1 MIRNYIKIA
10 LRNLYRQKGFTLL
23 NISGLAIG
31 MTAGFLV
38 LLYVNFELSYDNMH
52 NKGDSIYRVV
62 ATLDTPSEKIDAGVT
77 SWAVGPNI
85 EKEFPEI
92 LKFSRVLN
100 EQFTFVRDDA
110 KFLEEN
116 VILADSAFFEI
127 FDFELIKGDK
137 NKSLQNPYSL
147 VISETIATKYF
158 GNNNPIGQNMVVED
172 FDNLAIVTGVM
183 KDIPE
188 NSHIQADIIVSMI
201 TYTGAPSTRDEQWS
215 NYRASLYVLTADGTN
230 PKSLE
235 TKFPDFLE
243 KRTGDEMRESK
254 MFATLFLEPFKDVYL
269 KSDRGSSISGS
280 INNVYVFSIIGIFIL
295 LIASINFIN
304 LATARSVERAKEVGI
319 RKVIGADKNQLAFQF
334 IGESII
340 LCTIAFFVAVGLTSL
355 GLPYFNELAGKT
367 VSAGVFAEPIN
378 ILYLFLLAMAIG
390 AIAGIYPAIVL
401 SSFKP
406 ISVLKGGFSTGTKG
420 VLLRKSLVVVQF
432 TISIALIIGTIVIYN
447 QMRFMQNQD
456 LGFNKEHTIV
466 IPTEA
471 GSSQDALRTSFT
483 QIPGVKG
490 TALASSVPG
499 TGNSAAYSEIENQQG
514 DLQIANLDLY
524 FVNED
529 YIQQL
534 GMEIIAGRGF
544 SRDFASDSSK
554 AMIINEKAV
563 SLLGYAKAQ
572 DAIGA
577 NYQQWGSNGE
587 VIGVVKDF
595 NYTSLQDEIS
605 PLTMRLDPTQ
615 TDIITVKIEANNT
628 IQTLASIESTWQSMK
643 PGDPFEYYFLD
654 ELFNNQYQAEEQFE
668 DLFLSFALL
677 AIFISCLGLLGL
689 AAYSTIQRKREIGI
703 RKIVGASVSSIIN
716 LLSKEFIKLVA
727 IAFVISAPI
736 AWYLMHSWLEDFAY
750 KIDIKW
756 WMFVVAGLGSMV
768 IALVTVSFQA
778 IKAATSNPVKSLRTE

>member
-1 MIRNYIKIA
+1 MLRNYFKIA
-10 LRNLYRQKGFTLL
+10 LRNLYRHKGFTLL

-62 ATLDTPSEKIDAGVT
+62 ADIDTPSEKIEAGVAA
-77 SWAVGPNI
+77 WAVGPNI

-92 LKFSRVLN
+92 LKSTRVLS
-100 EQFTFVRDDA
+100 EDFTIVRDDA
-110 KFLEEN
+110 KFVEEH
-116 VILADSAFFEI
+116 VIAVDSAFFEI
-127 FDFELIKGDK
+127 FDFELIKG
-137 NKSLQNPYSL
+137 NKSEVLKRPNSL

-158 GNNNPIGQNMVVED
+158 ETNNPIGQNIVVEG
-172 FDNLAIVTGVM
+172 FDNPAIVTGVM
-183 KDIPE
+183 KDIPK

-201 TYTGAPSTRDEQWS
+201 TYTAPPSNRDEQWG
-215 NYRASLYVLTADGTN
+215 NYDPSIYILTAEGTN

-243 KRTGDEMRESK
+243 KRTGDEMRESR
-254 MFATLFLEPFKDVYL
+254 MFVTLFLEPFQDVYL
-269 KSDRGSSISGS
+269 KSTRGSSVSGS

-319 RKVIGADKNQLAFQF
+319 RKVIGAGKNQLAFQF

-340 LCTIAFFVAVGLTSL
+340 ICTIAFFVAVGLTAL
-355 GLPYFNELAGKT
+355 GLPYFNELAGKIIS
-367 VSAGVFAEPIN
+367 VGVFVEPTN
-378 ILYLFLLAMAIG
+378 ILYLFLLAMVIG
-390 AIAGIYPAIVL
+390 AIAGVYPAIVL

-432 TISIALIIGTIVIYN
+432 TISITLIIGTIVIYN
-447 QMRFMQNQD
+447 QMRFMQNQE

-466 IPTEA
+466 IPTDIEI
-471 GSSQDALRTSFT
+471 SQDALRTSIS

-499 TGNSAAYSEIENQQG
+499 TGNSAAYSQIENQQG
-514 DLQIANLDLY
+514 DLQVANLDLY

-534 GMEIIAGRGF
+534 GIKIIAGRGF

-563 SLLGYAKAQ
+563 SLLGYANAQ

-595 NYTSLQDEIS
+595 NFQSLQDEID

-615 TDIITVKIEANNT
+615 TDIITIKIEANNT
-628 IQTLASIESTWQSMK
+628 AQTLASIESTWKSMM

-703 RKIVGASVSSIIN
+703 RKIIGASVSSIVN

-727 IAFVISAPI
+727 TAFIISAPI
-736 AWYLMHSWLEDFAY
+736 AWYLMDSWLEDFAY

-756 WMFVVAGLGSMV
+756 WMFIVSGLGSMV

-778 IKAATSNPVKSLRTE
+778 IKAATLNPVKSLRTE

>member
-1 MIRNYIKIA
+1 MIKNYFKIA
-10 LRNLYRQKGFTLL
+10 LRNLYRHKGFTML

-38 LLYVNFELSYDNMH
+38 LLYVVFELSYDNMH
-52 NKGDSIYRVV
+52 SKTDSIYRVV
-62 ATLDTPSEKIDAGVT
+62 ANIDTPSEKIEAGIAA
-77 SWAVGPNI
+77 WAVGPNI

-92 LKFSRVLN
+92 LKSTRILN
-100 EQFTFVRDDA
+100 EDFTIVKDGTKFV
-110 KFLEEN
+110 EEH
-116 VILADSAFFEI
+116 VIAVDSAFFEI

-137 NKSLQNPYSL
+137 SQVLKRPNNL
-147 VISETIATKYF
+147 VISETMVTKYF
-158 GNNNPIGQNMVVED
+158 DSDDPIGQNMVIEG
-172 FDNLAIVTGVM
+172 FDNPAIVTGVM

-188 NSHIQADIIVSMI
+188 NSHLQADIVISMI
-201 TYTGAPSTRDEQWS
+201 TYTAPPSNRDEQWD
-215 NYRASLYVLTADGTN
+215 NYDPSIYILTANSTN
-230 PKSLE
+230 PKNLE
-235 TKFPDFLE
+235 AKFPNFLE
-243 KRTGDEMRESK
+243 ERTGDEMRESK
-254 MFATLFLEPFKDVYL
+254 MFVTLFLEPFKDVYL

-340 LCTIAFFVAVGLTSL
+340 ICTIAFFVAVGLTAL
-355 GLPYFNELAGKT
+355 GLPYFNDLAGKT
-367 VSAGVFAEPIN
+367 VSTGVFAEPIN
-378 ILYLFLLAMAIG
+378 VLYLFLLALVIG

-420 VLLRKSLVVVQF
+420 ILLRKSLVVVQF

-466 IPTEA
+466 IPTEI
-471 GSSQDALRTSFT
+471 GNNQEALKTSFS

-490 TALASSVPG
+490 TSLTSSVPG
-499 TGNSAAYSEIENQQG
+499 SGNSAAYSEIENQQG

-529 YIQQL
+529 YIEQL
-534 GMEIIAGRGF
+534 GMDIIAGRGF
-544 SRDFASDSSK
+544 SRNFVSDSSQ

-563 SLLGYAKAQ
+563 SLLGYSNAQ

-577 NYQQWGSNGE
+577 KYQQWGSNGE

-595 NYTSLQDEIS
+595 NFKSLQDEIS
-605 PLTMRLDPTQ
+605 PLTMRLDPTE
-615 TDIITVKIEANNT
+615 TNIITVKIDAANTAQT
-628 IQTLASIESTWQSMK
+628 IASIESAWQSMM
-643 PGDPFEYYFLD
+643 PGDPLEYYFLD
-654 ELFNNQYQAEEQFE
+654 DLFNNQYRSEEQFE
-668 DLFLSFALL
+668 GLFMSFALL

-703 RKIVGASVSSIIN
+703 RKIVGASVSSIVN
-716 LLSKEFIKLVA
+716 LLSKEFIKLVG

-736 AWYLMHSWLEDFAY
+736 AWYLMHGWLEDFAY

-768 IALVTVSFQA
+768 IALATVSFQA
-778 IKAATSNPVKSLRTE
+778 IKAATSNPVESLRTE

>member
-1 MIRNYIKIA
+1 MIKNYFKIA
-10 LRNLYRQKGFTLL
+10 LRNLYRHKGFTIL

-38 LLYVNFELSYDNMH
+38 LLYVAFELSYDNMH
-52 NKGDSIYRVV
+52 SKTDSIYRVV
-62 ATLDTPSEKIDAGVT
+62 ANIDTPSEKIEAGIAA
-77 SWAVGPNI
+77 WAVGPNI

-92 LKFSRVLN
+92 LKSTRILN
-100 EQFTFVRDDA
+100 EDFTIVKDGTKFV
-110 KFLEEN
+110 EEH
-116 VILADSAFFEI
+116 VIVVDSAFFEI
-127 FDFELIKGDK
+127 FDFDLIKGDK
-137 NKSLQNPYSL
+137 SQVLKRPNSL

-158 GNNNPIGQNMVVED
+158 DFVDPIGQNMVIEG
-172 FDNLAIVTGVM
+172 FDNPAIVTGVM
-183 KDIPE
+183 KDISE

-201 TYTGAPSTRDEQWS
+201 TYTAPPSNRDEQWS
-215 NYRASLYVLTADGTN
+215 NYDPSIYILTANGTN
-230 PKSLE
+230 PKNLE
-235 TKFPDFLE
+235 TKFPNLLE
-243 KRTGDEMRESK
+243 ERTGDEMRESK
-254 MFATLFLEPFKDVYL
+254 MFVTLFLEPFKDVYL

-340 LCTIAFFVAVGLTSL
+340 ICTIAFFVAVGLTAL
-355 GLPYFNELAGKT
+355 GLPYFNDLAGKT
-367 VSAGVFAEPIN
+367 ISTGVFAEPIN
-378 ILYLFLLAMAIG
+378 VLYLFLLALVIG

-420 VLLRKSLVVVQF
+420 ILLRKSLVVVQF

-466 IPTEA
+466 IPTEI
-471 GSSQDALRTSFT
+471 GNNQEALKTSFS

-490 TALASSVPG
+490 TSLTSSVPG
-499 TGNSAAYSEIENQQG
+499 SGNSAAYSEIENQQG

-534 GMEIIAGRGF
+534 GMDIIAGRGF
-544 SRDFASDSSK
+544 SRNFVSDSSQ

-563 SLLGYAKAQ
+563 SLLGYSNAQ

-577 NYQQWGSNGE
+577 KYQQWGSNGE

-595 NYTSLQDEIS
+595 NFKSLQDEIS
-605 PLTMRLDPTQ
+605 PLTMRLDPTE
-615 TDIITVKIEANNT
+615 TNIITIKIDAANTAQT
-628 IQTLASIESTWQSMK
+628 IASIESAWQSMM
-643 PGDPFEYYFLD
+643 PGDPLEYYFLD
-654 ELFNNQYQAEEQFE
+654 DLFNNQYRSEEQFE
-668 DLFLSFALL
+668 GLFMSFALL

-703 RKIVGASVSSIIN
+703 RKIVGASVSSIVN
-716 LLSKEFIKLVA
+716 LLSKEFIKLVG

-736 AWYLMHSWLEDFAY
+736 AWYLMHGWLENFAY

-768 IALVTVSFQA
+768 IALVTVGFQA
-778 IKAATSNPVKSLRTE
+778 IKAATSNPVESLRTE

>member
-1 MIRNYIKIA
+1 MLRNYFKIA
-10 LRNLYRQKGFTLL
+10 LRNLYRHKGFTLL

-38 LLYVNFELSYDNMH
+38 LLYVSFELSYDKMH
-52 NKGDSIYRVV
+52 SKSDSIYRVV
-62 ATLDTPSEKIDAGVT
+62 ATIDTPSEKIEAGVT
-77 SWAVGPNI
+77 AWAVAPNI
-85 EKEFPEI
+85 KKEFPEI
-92 LKFSRVLN
+92 LKYTRIVN
-100 EQFTFVRDDA
+100 EDFTFVKEDA

-116 VILADSAFFEI
+116 IILADSSFFEI
-127 FDFELIKGDK
+127 FDFELVKGDK
-137 NKSLQNPYSL
+137 KNTLKRPNSL
-147 VISETIATKYF
+147 VISETIAAKYF
-158 GNNNPIGQNMVVED
+158 GDNDPIGKNMVIED
-172 FDNLAIVTGVM
+172 LDNPATVTGVM

-201 TYTGAPSTRDEQWS
+201 TYTGAPSNRDEQWD
-215 NYRASLYVLTADGTN
+215 NYRPSVYVLTAEETN
-230 PKSLE
+230 PRSLE
-235 TKFPDFLE
+235 AKFPDFLE
-243 KRTGDEMRESK
+243 QRTGDDMRESK
-254 MFATLFLEPFKDVYL
+254 MFVQLFLEPFKDVYL
-269 KSDRGSSISGS
+269 KSDRGSSVSGN
-280 INNVYVFSIIGIFIL
+280 INNVYIFSIVGIFIL

-340 LCTIAFFVAVGLTSL
+340 LCTIAFFLALGLTTL

-367 VSAGVFAEPIN
+367 VSIGVFAEPIN
-378 ILYLFLLAMAIG
+378 ILYLFILAMTIG
-390 AIAGIYPAIVL
+390 FIAGIYPAIVL

-406 ISVLKGGFSTGTKG
+406 VSVLKGRFSTGTKG
-420 VLLRKSLVVVQF
+420 VLLRKGLVVVQF

-456 LGFNKEHTIV
+456 LGFSKEHTIV
-466 IPTEA
+466 FPTEI
-471 GSSQDALRTSFT
+471 GNNQDALINSISK
-483 QIPGVKG
+483 IPGVKG
-490 TALASSVPG
+490 TSLTSSVPG
-499 TGNSAAYSEIENQQG
+499 SGNSAAYSEIENQQG

-529 YIQQL
+529 FIKQL
-534 GMEIIAGRGF
+534 GMKVIAGRGF
-544 SRDFASDSSK
+544 SRDFASDSSQ

-563 SLLGYAKAQ
+563 SLLGYANAQ

-595 NYTSLQDEIS
+595 NFRSLQQEIS

-615 TDIITVKIEANNT
+615 THIITVKIESNSTA
-628 IQTLASIESTWQSMK
+628 QTLASIENTWKSIL
-643 PGDPFEYYFLD
+643 PADPFEYYFLD

-703 RKIVGASVSSIIN
+703 RKIIGASVTSIVN
-716 LLSKEFIKLVA
+716 LLSKEFIKLVG
-727 IAFVISAPI
+727 IAFLISAPI
-736 AWYLMHSWLEDFAY
+736 AWYFMDSWLEDFAY

-756 WMFVVAGLGSMV
+756 WMFIVAGFGSMI